1 MKQALIVGIDKYV
14 GTNKLHGCENDARA
28 LASVLETNADGT
40 LNFEIQL
47 AINPPQ
53 KNQLKQLIINLFNRD
68 TDIALFYFSGH
79 GYLGETGSYLVTP
92 DIKPGEFGIS
102 MDEILHYAN
111 ESDIRNKIIILD
123 CCHSGAF
130 GAQLNMMGHSFL
142 RKGLT
147 ILTASRS
154 NEVAVEVNGEGLFTS
169 LLIEALKGGAADLK
183 GDITPGSVYAY
194 IDQAIGSWGQ
204 RPVFKANI
212 TRFTV
217 LRKAKP
223 AVSVEILKQLTTI
236 FKNADD
242 EIQLNESFVKEQ
254 KKSVESNVIVFDK
267 LKALNRVGVVVPSNE
282 NNIDMFWAAMKKE
295 KCRLTELGKHYW
307 RLVSKGKI

>member
-1 MKQALIVGIDKYV
+1 MKQALIVVIDKYP
-14 GTNKLHGCENDARA
+14 GKNILEGCEKDARE
-28 LASVLETNADGT
+28 LAGVLETNADGS

-47 AINPPQ
+47 LVNPKKKSHLQ
-53 KNQLKQLIINLFNRD
+53 QMVINLFNRD

-92 DIKPGEFGIS
+92 DLKPGEEGVS
-102 MDEILHYAN
+102 MEEILHYAN

-130 GAQLNMMGHSFL
+130 GALLNMKGHSFL

-147 ILTASRS
+147 ILTASRD
-154 NEVAVEVNGEGLFTS
+154 NEAAMEVNGEGLFTS
-169 LLIEALKGGAADLK
+169 LLLQALKGGAADLK
-183 GDITPGSVYAY
+183 GDITPGSVYTY

-217 LRKAKP
+217 LRKAKSP
-223 AVSVEILKQLTTI
+223 IAIEILKQINML
-236 FKNADD
+236 FLNPDD
-242 EIQLNESFVKEQ
+242 EIQLDESFENNQ
-254 KKSVESNVIVFDK
+254 KTSNEVNIKIFDQ
-267 LKALNRVGVVVPSNE
+267 LKALNRVGVVIPSNE
-282 NNIDMFWAAMKKE
+282 NNIDMYWAAMKKE
-295 KCRLTELGKHYW
+295 KCKLTELGKHYW
-307 RLVSKGKI
+307 RLVVKGKI